1 MDQKIAVLYARYSSD
16 KQTEQSIEGQI
27 SEINRFA
34 EYQGYKII
42 NHYIDRAISGRTD
55 DRPSFLKMV
64 QDSYNK
70 EFQYVIVYKLDRFSR
85 DRYVSET
92 YKHILGLNGVR
103 VISATENISDKPDGI
118 LMESMLIGYSEY
130 YSKELAEKV
139 KRGNKE
145 SRKKGQYTGG
155 ACIYG
160 YKIKDKHYVID
171 EYESNVVKEIFESI
185 LKGLKLNDI
194 ATLLNTKGISTNNG
208 YKWSISKIRR
218 IIRNEKYIGIA
229 KFNDE
234 VYTNIVP
241 PIIDKDLF
249 DKANSVLD
257 KNKHVTRDKRGEKYY
272 LTNKLVD
279 SITKA
284 SYIGRSSNKCNMNYR
299 YYECKDNNAYF
310 RRLKKSDIETKVIE
324 QVCNYFSNEDNIHL
338 NNAGKMLFSNKKPIT
353 LKMAVFATNEKK
365 TFIDMYQVEGNIFE
379 LISEAEQY
387 VKKNIKWS
395 VKIDGFERIETP
407 EVPVE
412 ALREIIINSF
422 AHANYIGSSR
432 HEIDI
437 HPNRIAIYNP
447 GSFPDGLIPEDFRNK
462 DISSKIRN
470 ELICNVLFRCGD
482 VESWSTGLRK
492 VYDLCDENG
501 VNIGYEKE
509 YDGFWFFFKR
519 DDTRSVTRNVT
530 RNNVENLTELEKQIL
545 AEVQKNPKINRD
557 LLSQITGRSSRHI
570 QRALDEL
577 KRNNLIERV
586 GSTKGGYWKVND
598 SE

>member
-194 ATLLNTKGISTNNG
+194 ATLLNSKGISTNNG

-234 VYTNIVP
+234 IYTNIVP

-324 QVCNYFSNEDNIHL
+324 QVCNYFSNEDNI
-338 NNAGKMLFSNKKPIT
+338 
-353 LKMAVFATNEKK
+353 
-365 TFIDMYQVEGNIFE
+365 
-379 LISEAEQY
+379 
-387 VKKNIKWS
+387 
-395 VKIDGFERIETP
+395 
-407 EVPVE
+407 
-412 ALREIIINSF
+412 
-422 AHANYIGSSR
+422 
-432 HEIDI
+432 
-437 HPNRIAIYNP
+437 
-447 GSFPDGLIPEDFRNK
+447 
-462 DISSKIRN
+462 
-470 ELICNVLFRCGD
+470 
-482 VESWSTGLRK
+482 
-492 VYDLCDENG
+492 
-501 VNIGYEKE
+501 
-509 YDGFWFFFKR
+509 
-519 DDTRSVTRNVT
+519 
-530 RNNVENLTELEKQIL
+530 ENLTHSICEFYNSNIDSNTEINQLETKLNSDKTKLSNIMVAIQNGMYSKTLNDKVKELEDTIDKTNTEISYLKSKEQTKLDLVDTYEYLLKFKDLNPDSAETKVAIL
-545 AEVQKNPKINRD
+545 
-557 LLSQITGRSSRHI
+557 
-570 QRALDEL
+570 
-577 KRNNLIERV
+577 NNLVKRVEIDRDYLKVTIFPDNVIENKLEESLNNSILRSV
-586 GSTKGGYWKVND
+586 SD
-598 SE
+598 SSPSAKSKY